1 MGRSPAPGLALC
13 LGERRSGQSV
23 VGGRRP
29 QSARG
34 IGVNLVNQPGSRLP
48 HRDELFAAP
57 RLPRHAARCLR
68 GPGLRGQF
76 SRSMRCS
83 LSRTL
88 VEQIVKLNNVND
100 PARPVTAGY
109 AGAVDLRISTPET
122 SCRSA
127 VACSYTRASRQF
139 HAPGLRPAPNGSCAR
154 SGSARSGSRMR
165 RGKLDARGGFDR
177 HQVSW
182 ATRSRLGA
190 CGCFCRMREYR
201 NSRHGRYQTVFECAG
216 KLCRRELGVLQS
228 T

>member
-1 MGRSPAPGLALC
+1 MPSRL
-13 LGERRSGQSV
+13 
-23 VGGRRP
+23 
-29 QSARG
+29 
-34 IGVNLVNQPGSRLP
+34 PGSRLP
-48 HRDELFAAP
+48 HRDELFGAP

-68 GPGLRGQF
+68 
-76 SRSMRCS
+76 SRIERAILSVNALLIKPHS
-83 LSRTL
+83 SRTDL
-88 VEQIVKLNNVND
+88 QIEQCER
-100 PARPVTAGY
+100 PTRPVTAGY
-109 AGAVDLRISTPET
+109 SGAVDLRISTLET

-139 HAPGLRPAPNGSCAR
+139 HAPGLRPAPDGSCAR

>member
-1 MGRSPAPGLALC
+1 MTRAVR
-13 LGERRSGQSV
+13 LGC
-23 VGGRRP
+23 
-29 QSARG
+29 
-34 IGVNLVNQPGSRLP
+34 
-48 HRDELFAAP
+48 RDMQRDAF
-57 RLPRHAARCLR
+57 

-88 VEQIVKLNNVND
+88 VEQIVKLNNVTD
-100 PARPVTAGY
+100 AARPVTAGY

-139 HAPGLRPAPNGSCAR
+139 HAPGLRPAPDGSCAR

-177 HQVSW
+177 DQVSW
-182 ATRSRLGA
+182 ATRCRLGA